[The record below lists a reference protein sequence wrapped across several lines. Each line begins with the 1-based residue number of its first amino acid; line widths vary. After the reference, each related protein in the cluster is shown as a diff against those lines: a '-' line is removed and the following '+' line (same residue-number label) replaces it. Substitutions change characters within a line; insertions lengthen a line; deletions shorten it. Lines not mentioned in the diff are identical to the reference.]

1 MSKSVGALNKAGKKE
16 EAQKV
21 IAQSKEYDAKLQAQ
35 EKVRDDL
42 QETMTKKLG
51 SIGNIVASDVVISK
65 DEANNEVVKTWGTPS
80 DLEVTG
86 EELGKLHHHQIMHC
100 LDILEMDQGAK
111 VAGHRGYYLKGL
123 GVLLNQALINFG
135 LQTLMKKE
143 YEPVQ
148 APFFMKKS
156 IMEKTC
162 QLSDFSENLYQV
174 EGGEDAEG
182 KVV

>member
-86 EELGKLHHHQIMHC
+86 EELGKLHHH
-100 LDILEMDQGAK
+100 
-111 VAGHRGYYLKGL
+111 
-123 GVLLNQALINFG
+123 
-135 LQTLMKKE
+135 
-143 YEPVQ
+143 
-148 APFFMKKS
+148 
-156 IMEKTC
+156 
-162 QLSDFSENLYQV
+162 
-174 EGGEDAEG
+174 
-182 KVV
+182 